1 MLVTRSSTQRN
12 RRLTL
17 YTLGAQSLGV
27 DEQQMRTGAT
37 ILLAIVGI
45 WILTVL
51 SRPINRYKGLVIG
64 AMFIGL
70 VLIFSVPL
78 ATEFFQLVDPGED
91 AAYLL
96 TVVIVAT
103 IGGIEIVR
111 FIHRRFVARDTAAR
125 TAGLSA
131 GRPRRRGRSG
141 SLAEATTPRE

>member
-1 MLVTRSSTQRN
+1 MLAVFDIDG
-12 RRLTL
+12 TL
-17 YTLGAQSLGV
+17 V
-27 DEQQMRTGAT
+27 DSRAT
-37 ILLAIVGI
+37 ILRAIVGS

-51 SRPINRYKGLVIG
+51 SRPSNRYKGLVIG

-70 VLIFSVPL
+70 VLLFSVPL

-125 TAGLSA
+125 TAGRSA
-131 GRPRRRGRSG
+131 GQPRRRGRSG